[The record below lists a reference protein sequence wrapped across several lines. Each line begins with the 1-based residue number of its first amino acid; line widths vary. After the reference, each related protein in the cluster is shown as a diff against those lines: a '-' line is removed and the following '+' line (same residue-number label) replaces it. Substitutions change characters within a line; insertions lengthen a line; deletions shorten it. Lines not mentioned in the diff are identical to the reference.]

1 MNRIIIGVL
10 LIKWVVLSTLA
21 FAEEHEHRQLGTH
34 EHGVGQLNVALEDA
48 SLYIEFV
55 SPAMNIVG
63 FEHAPNNP
71 QQEKAVQQAKETLE
85 DGNQMFSL
93 PPEAQC
99 ELAAT
104 ELETDMGATKDAHDH
119 ESEQEAHHE
128 AEDHDHEAEQEAHE
142 EAEAHAHEHE
152 HDEEVHSEFHV
163 TYEFRCAN
171 PASLTHIDVQLF
183 SLFPT
188 KEELQVQT
196 ITGKGQTSKT
206 LIPTATRLAL

>member
-1 MNRIIIGVL
+1 MNKIITGVFL
-10 LIKWVVLSTLA
+10 VKLIVLSALA
-21 FAEEHEHRQLGTH
+21 FAEEHEHRQLGVH

-71 QQEKAVQQAKETLE
+71 EQEKAVQQAKQTLE

-104 ELETDMGATKDAHDH
+104 ELETDMGGVEDAHDH
-119 ESEQEAHHE
+119 EAEHE
-128 AEDHDHEAEQEAHE
+128 AEDHVHES
-142 EAEAHAHEHE
+142 E
-152 HDEEVHSEFHV
+152 HDDEVHSEFYV
-163 TYEFRCAN
+163 SYEFRCAN

-183 SLFPT
+183 ELFPT

-196 ITGKGQTSKT
+196 ITGKGQTSGT
-206 LIPTATRLAL
+206 LNPASTRLAL